1 MESSPAYLVAYYFAE
16 WHSVRGGMGAVA
28 QAILEKARKLGV
40 KLMLNTRATR
50 IKTRGNKVI
59 GVEVNGHKEVDA
71 DVVLSTTSP
80 LITFNIVDTNLK
92 PNIEFPESRWVKHNV
107 ILKKYPR
114 PPEPIEKYLGAL
126 ISLEPV
132 GAGEI
137 VFPSILDQ
145 TLGGAVLNVMGPLE
159 PLYQLFPDLKEC
171 VRRVDTLTPKRAEE
185 LYNLPK
191 GNVNHLP
198 MREPYLF
205 DNRPGKGLAYRT
217 PIVGLYIGG
226 AGAYPGGQVSGVPG
240 YNASEA
246 IIEDLSQRKTQL
258 GR

>member
-1 MESSPAYLVAYYFAE
+1 
-16 WHSVRGGMGAVA
+16 
-28 QAILEKARKLGV
+28 
-40 KLMLNTRATR
+40 
-50 IKTRGNKVI
+50 
-59 GVEVNGHKEVDA
+59 
-71 DVVLSTTSP
+71 
-80 LITFNIVDTNLK
+80 
-92 PNIEFPESRWVKHNV
+92 
-107 ILKKYPR
+107 
-114 PPEPIEKYLGAL
+114 
-126 ISLEPV
+126 
-132 GAGEI
+132 
-137 VFPSILDQ
+137 
-145 TLGGAVLNVMGPLE
+145 
-159 PLYQLFPDLKEC
+159 
-171 VRRVDTLTPKRAEE
+171 
-185 LYNLPK
+185 K